1 MSRYEKSPEIPGLF
15 LLMLLQK
22 LQRSEHAADD
32 GDDEEDLTDDNG
44 EEPGL
49 MQHSVFVNVGEL
61 VADEGDGK
69 AESQKKQ
76 GDSEILHDS
85 ILTGICFLLVT
96 GTLRKSKGCEKLQ
109 PVFLLVKECSCS
121 GDFPCVLQNDDDK
134 KAREKSRTQ

>member
-1 MSRYEKSPEIPGLF
+1 
-15 LLMLLQK
+15 MLLQK
-22 LQRSEHAADD
+22 LQCSEHAADD

-49 MQHSVFVNVGEL
+49 MQYSVFVNVGEL

-109 PVFLLVKECSCS
+109 SVFILVKECSCS